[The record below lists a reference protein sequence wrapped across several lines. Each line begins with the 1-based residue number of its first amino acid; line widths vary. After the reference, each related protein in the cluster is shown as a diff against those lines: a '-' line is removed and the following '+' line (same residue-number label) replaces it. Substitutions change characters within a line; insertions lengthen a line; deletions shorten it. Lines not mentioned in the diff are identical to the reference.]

1 MLHSNVAFLH
11 ESTHS
16 RIRYLPKSKL
26 VQGSLQKARYISHII
41 SLMVESEHGCPLNS
55 DPNRRTG
62 LPGDES
68 RDDLLESQGQNFDP
82 NNDVAPGYLNI

>member
-11 ESTHS
+11 GTTHS
-16 RIRYLPKSKL
+16 RMRNLPQSEL
-26 VQGSLQKARYISHII
+26 VQGPLRNACYISHIK
-41 SLMVESEHGCPLNS
+41 SLMVESGHGCPLNS